1 MAGNYNAF
9 RKPQATT
16 WCLAVA
22 LCAALLVVSPFLM
35 DKSIGQGRFALVVI
49 GAIVGICS
57 LVLIP
62 YFRNREHVAEELL
75 DDSQLLAHWSFTEEE
90 WTAWMNLD
98 ERVAR
103 KAKWMLFGWVLF
115 FCLFIGALFI
125 WGDPQ
130 AGPALLG
137 VLLALCAIIA
147 VIIPWTL
154 QNRRSGRMKAPR
166 EVRICRDGLRLGNE
180 LHVWHG
186 FKARLEDIGLEEG
199 PPCLLGIVYSTISRK
214 QRRFHEL
221 RIPVPAEQHEEALK
235 AANVLFDLR
244 SPKQGS

>member
-1 MAGNYNAF
+1 MNGIPDTST
-9 RKPQATT
+9 KTKATA
-16 WCLAVA
+16 WCLAIA
-22 LCAALLVVSPFLM
+22 SCGALLALSPFLM
-35 DKSIGQGRFALVVI
+35 DKSIGQGRYSVVVI
-49 GAIVGICS
+49 GAIVGICP

-62 YFRNREHVAEELL
+62 YFRNREHVDEELL
-75 DDSQLLAHWSFTEEE
+75 DASQLLAHWSFTEEE

-98 ERVAR
+98 ERVTR
-103 KAKWMLFGWVLF
+103 RAKWTLFGWILF

-130 AGPALLG
+130 AGPAVLG
-137 VLLALCAIIA
+137 LLLALCTIIA

-166 EVRICRDGLRLGNE
+166 EVRICREGLRLGNE

-186 FKARLEDIGLEEG
+186 FNARLEDVGLEEG
-199 PPCLLGIVYSTISRK
+199 PPCLLEIVYSTMAKK

-221 RIPVPAEQHEEALK
+221 RIPVPSGKHEEALR
-235 AANVLFDLR
+235 AANCLFDLR
-244 SPKQGS
+244 APEEGS